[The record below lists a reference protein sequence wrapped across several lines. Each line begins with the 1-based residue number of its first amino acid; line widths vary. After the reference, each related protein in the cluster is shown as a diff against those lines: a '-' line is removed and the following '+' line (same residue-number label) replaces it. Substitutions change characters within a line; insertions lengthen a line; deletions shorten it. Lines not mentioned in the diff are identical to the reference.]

1 MDHPTPHAFQ
11 EGDRVRAIF
20 RPGFPPGTVVRV
32 MDGGYLLVKW
42 DGDVLETAY
51 HSQLMKERRQSP

>member
-1 MDHPTPHAFQ
+1 MDSLPPHAFE

-20 RPGFPPGTVVRV
+20 RPGFPLGTVVRI
-32 MDGGYLLVKW
+32 MDAGYLLVKW

-51 HSQLMKERRQSP
+51 HRQLMKERSAS

>member
-1 MDHPTPHAFQ
+1 MDSAHLHSFQ

-20 RPGFPPGTVVRV
+20 RPGFPPGTVVRI

-51 HSQLMKERRQSP
+51 HGQLMKERIESS